1 MEMKRIKVV
10 RKCNIIVMERA
21 IEMAEMVG
29 FLDSSYFG
37 RYVSALHDAILWG
50 KYIDCKNEGLKAK

>member
-1 MEMKRIKVV
+1 
-10 RKCNIIVMERA
+10 MERA